1 MNHASATNV
10 CIFSLLALIASFLL
24 LGIVS
29 ATKAACSSTEYNDPA
44 SAIFVVGSVNFDV
57 TVHTE
62 LPKSEETMRAYNSN
76 IYRALGGKGA
86 NQAVGVKKSLM
97 RPHQSEVYFVGKF
110 GDDEE
115 GKWLSNT
122 LSDEYFVNLKY
133 SESIQNVSS
142 GTGIVLLSKEGV
154 ASSVVVPGANAEWEE
169 QESAL
174 QNFFADVFSLAKS
187 ETSSND
193 GTCLASDKN
202 EYSADSALPR
212 KSVLLLQR
220 EIPDAVSEAASK
232 AFKEKGDP
240 SHRLVLLDLGGSQS
254 RVSDSLFQSVDII
267 SPNLSELET
276 LVSTSIPVDNVNT
289 YDFENNEDTIRAAK
303 DVLQSRGNG
312 KQSLL
317 VTLGHR
323 GSFYITDRDDESIFL
338 KPVATL
344 DAELVVD
351 CTAAGDSFR
360 SAFAV
365 AMAEGNTISRSMEIA
380 SASGALAVQKMG
392 AAPSLPDRTSIEAF
406 LEKNGRSRT
415 KVESPLEDSFRNSK
429 IDTTDSFACRL
440 NSMKERKD
448 LVPKTVTNFDVKALL
463 ERYATIDGVTHVEL
477 NYPEHV
483 AKNSHRNVAKIV
495 DRLGL
500 KVSGLNVRFP
510 KDIFRNGAFTNPNEE
525 VRGQAVQFLRDAC
538 EVALSLGDEVQ
549 HLIVWSQFDGYDYD
563 GQVDFSE
570 SWMHLVH
577 GYKAAVGDSN
587 TCAKV
592 KKVSFEFKPTDA
604 LSRSSLVPNTFAS
617 LQLVDEVNLHNFGL
631 TLDYAHILTA
641 AENPSQSATMTFM
654 KGDKLFGVH
663 LNDAM
668 QSKLGAEDGLSFASV
683 NPKGAYEFI
692 RVLTKYEYEGVFYFD
707 TFPINEDPVLECE
720 RNIKVVKKFRKIAEK
735 DLRNDKIAEA
745 RSKHDFLKIEFE
757 LEQLVK

>member
-1 MNHASATNV
+1 MNHASATNISV
-10 CIFSLLALIASFLL
+10 FYLLALIASFLL
-24 LGIVS
+24 FGVVS

-57 TVHTE
+57 TLHTE

-76 IYRALGGKGA
+76 IHRALGGKGA

-97 RPHQSEVYFVGKF
+97 RPNQSEVYFVGKF
-110 GDDEE
+110 GDDDE

-122 LSDEYFVNLKY
+122 LSDEYSINLKY

-142 GTGIVLLSKEGV
+142 GTGIVLLSKKGV

-169 QESAL
+169 QESTL
-174 QNFFADVFSLAKS
+174 QNFFADVFSSAKS
-187 ETSSND
+187 EISSN
-193 GTCLASDKN
+193 TCLASDKN
-202 EYSADSALPR
+202 EYSTDSALSR

-232 AFKEKGDP
+232 AFKERGD
-240 SHRLVLLDLGGSQS
+240 SNHGLVLLDLGGSQS
-254 RVSDSLFQSVDII
+254 RVSDALFQSVDII

-276 LVSTSIPVDNVNT
+276 LVSTSIPGEDAKE
-289 YDFENNEDTIRAAK
+289 YDFEKNEDTIRAAK
-303 DVLQSRGNG
+303 DVLKSRGNG

-323 GSFYITDRDDESIFL
+323 GSFYITDKDDETIFL

-344 DAELVVD
+344 DAELVLD

-463 ERYATIDGVTHVEL
+463 ERYATIDGATHVEL

-483 AKNSHRNVAKIV
+483 EKNSYRNIAKIM
-495 DRLGL
+495 DRLDL

-525 VRGQAVQFLRDAC
+525 VRGRAIQFLRDAC
-538 EVALSLGDEVQ
+538 EVASLLGVQ

-570 SWMHLVH
+570 SWMHLLH

>member
-1 MNHASATNV
+1 MNHASATNISV
-10 CIFSLLALIASFLL
+10 FYLLALIASFLL
-24 LGIVS
+24 FGVVS

-57 TVHTE
+57 TLHTE

-76 IYRALGGKGA
+76 IHRALGGKGA

-97 RPHQSEVYFVGKF
+97 RPNQSEVYFVGKF
-110 GDDEE
+110 GDDDE

-122 LSDEYFVNLKY
+122 LSDEYSINLKY

-142 GTGIVLLSKEGV
+142 GTGIVLLSKKGV

-169 QESAL
+169 QESTL
-174 QNFFADVFSLAKS
+174 QNFFADVFSSAKS
-187 ETSSND
+187 EISSN
-193 GTCLASDKN
+193 TCLASDKN
-202 EYSADSALPR
+202 EYSTDSALSR

-232 AFKEKGDP
+232 AFKERGD
-240 SHRLVLLDLGGSQS
+240 SNHGLVLLDLGGSQS
-254 RVSDSLFQSVDII
+254 RVSDALFQSVDII

-276 LVSTSIPVDNVNT
+276 LVSTSIPGEDAKE
-289 YDFENNEDTIRAAK
+289 YDFEKNEDTIRAAK
-303 DVLQSRGNG
+303 DVLKSRGNG

-323 GSFYITDRDDESIFL
+323 GSFYVTDTDDESIFL

-463 ERYATIDGVTHVEL
+463 ERYATIDGATHVEL

-483 AKNSHRNVAKIV
+483 EKNSYRNIAKIM
-495 DRLGL
+495 DRLDL

-525 VRGQAVQFLRDAC
+525 VRGRAIQFLRDAC
-538 EVALSLGDEVQ
+538 EVASLLGVQ

-570 SWMHLVH
+570 SWMHLVN
-577 GYKAAVGDSN
+577 GYKTAVGDSN

-631 TLDYAHILTA
+631 TLDYAHILTS
-641 AENPSQSATMTFM
+641 AENPSQSATMAFM

-692 RVLTKYEYEGVFYFD
+692 RVLTKYKYEGVFYFD
-707 TFPINEDPVLECE
+707 TFPMNEDPVLECE
-720 RNIKVVKKFRKIAEK
+720 RNIKVVKNFRKMAEK
-735 DLRNDKIAEA
+735 DLRNDKITEA
-745 RSKHDFLKIEFE
+745 RRKHDFLKIEFL
-757 LEQLVK
+757 LEQL